1 MADRSSAPTPPRPL
15 VAALQPEARG
25 RLDRALRTSA
35 AVLGGLGAG
44 GALLVLA
51 ELHVDGP
58 AGFAIRAGVIV
69 ALAALLGLT
78 VARLRTRIEI
88 TQAIRRGQDAMGQGI
103 VLIDPPTLRV
113 VHATP
118 AAAALF
124 GRSPAE
130 FRGFDLHDAVA
141 PEDRRMLDERN
152 RLRAAGHRVP
162 ARVSLPIL
170 RPDGEQCVIEW
181 ATTPLTVAGCS
192 LLLSI
197 VRDVTQA
204 ELAKR
209 RLAEE
214 HAFLEAVL
222 DTAAGP
228 IAVIARDGRLLRVN
242 PAAAA
247 FAGRPGGQLVGR
259 TPWDA
264 GLISAEEAAEVA
276 AALHAGRDPYH
287 LLVARG
293 GRAVSWTATAMR
305 DGAVVCVGIDV
316 TEQRA
321 AEARTERAY
330 AALDLRST
338 ELERS
343 NRDLERFAQLLS
355 QDLREAVQAVSGFT
369 ELLDAHAGTDLDARA
384 AGYLTAA
391 RKASADMARLLD
403 GISAYTRLGHG
414 EALASNV
421 DCEQTLDAV
430 LRELA
435 GEMATRGAEVT
446 HDPLPVVPGDPEELR
461 TLLAQLVANAIR
473 GGDRVHV
480 GAQRRGLGWQLT
492 VSDDGDGVPEDD
504 RQDLFQLSGAG
515 VGLALCRRIVERHGG
530 TIWIDEAA
538 GGGSAFHVAL
548 PDREAR

>member
-1 MADRSSAPTPPRPL
+1 MARRSRTPPRPL
-15 VAALQPEARG
+15 VAALRPEART
-25 RLDRALRTSA
+25 RVDRALRTSA
-35 AVLGGLGAG
+35 AVLAGLGAG
-44 GALLVLA
+44 AVLLLIA

-58 AGFAIRAGVIV
+58 AGFAIRVGVVV
-69 ALAALLGLT
+69 ALAALLGLA
-78 VARLRTRIEI
+78 VARLRARIEVI
-88 TQAIRRGQDAMGQGI
+88 QAIRRGQDAMGQGI
-103 VLIDPPTLRV
+103 VLVEPDTLRV

-124 GRSPAE
+124 GRAPAA
-130 FRGFDLHDAVA
+130 FRGFDLRDAVA
-141 PEDRRMLDERN
+141 PEDRRILDERS

-162 ARVSLPIL
+162 ARVSLPIV
-170 RPDGEQCVIEW
+170 RPDGEQCFIEW
-181 ATTPLTVAGCS
+181 ASTPLTVAGS
-192 LLLSI
+192 ALLLSI
-197 VRDVTQA
+197 VRDVTTT
-204 ELAKR
+204 ELAKL

-247 FAGRPGGQLVGR
+247 FAGRPAAKLVGR

-264 GLISAEEAAEVA
+264 GLVDEDEAAEVA
-276 AALHAGRDPYH
+276 AALRAGRDPYQ
-287 LLVARG
+287 LLVTRG
-293 GRAVSWTATAMR
+293 GRTVSWTARTMR
-305 DGAVVCVGIDV
+305 GGEVVCVGIDV

-321 AEARTERAY
+321 AEVRAERAF

-343 NRDLERFAQLLS
+343 DRDRERFAQLLS
-355 QDLREAVQAVSGFT
+355 HDLREAVQAVSGFT
-369 ELLDAHAGTDLDARA
+369 ELLETHAGSELDARA

-391 RKASADMARLLD
+391 REASAGLTGLLE
-403 GISAYTRLGHG
+403 GISAYSRLGNG
-414 EALASNV
+414 EALASDV
-421 DCEQTLDAV
+421 DCEQTLDVV

-435 GEMATRGAEVT
+435 GELAGRGAEVT
-446 HDPLPVVPGDPEELR
+446 RDPLPVVPGDPDELR
-461 TLLAQLVANAIR
+461 TLLSQLIVNAIR
-473 GGDRVHV
+473 GGGDRVHV
-480 GAQRRGLGWQLT
+480 GAERRGLGWHLT

-504 RQDLFQLSGAG
+504 RQDIFQLSGAR

-530 TIWIDEAA
+530 AIWIDEAA